1 MIFSGCVTVPR
12 REALLEYDI
21 NGTAYLPL
29 ITYCERQGINW
40 DYDIV
45 TRTIILNK
53 GVHKVNMRAGDTLVL
68 IDGRPQKLSLPVDIY
83 QGTIVVPYKFK
94 EQVLDN
100 LFVRAT
106 PAYGKPALDLR
117 RIKKVVVDAGHGG
130 EDAGAKGKTGLREK
144 VVNLDIAKRLASLL
158 KEDGIEV
165 VMTRTAD
172 RFITLQGRVDIA
184 NKSGGD
190 LFVSI
195 HSNAHR
201 SRSVNG
207 FEVYYISPKVSDTK
221 RALYAS
227 RNGAPL
233 NIDPKCFA
241 GQSEN
246 IKTILWDMIYTNC
259 RAESIELARSIC
271 KQVGNGGLNIKMLG
285 VKNANF
291 QVLRGARIPAVLVEV
306 GYLTNRTEENYLKN
320 SYYRQKIAEEI
331 RQGIESYASGLIFA
345 QGDKR

>member
-1 MIFSGCVTVPR
+1 MP
-12 REALLEYDI
+12 EYDI

-45 TRTIILNK
+45 TRTIVLNK
-53 GVHKVNMRAGDTLVL
+53 GAHKVNMRAGDTLVL
-68 IDGRPQKLSLPVDIY
+68 VNGKPQKISSPVDIY

-100 LFVRAT
+100 LFVRSA
-106 PAYGKPALDLR
+106 PVSKKPAAVILS

-144 VVNLDIAKRLASLL
+144 VVNLDIAKRLAALL

-165 VMTRTAD
+165 VLTRTTD
-172 RFITLQGRVDIA
+172 KFITLPGRVEIA
-184 NKSGGD
+184 NKSNAD

-201 SRSVNG
+201 SRNVNG
-207 FEVYYISPKVSDTK
+207 FEVYYIAPRVSDSK
-221 RALYAS
+221 RALNAAQ
-227 RNGAPL
+227 NGARL
-233 NIDPKCFA
+233 NVDPKCFA
-241 GQSEN
+241 GHSESL
-246 IKTILWDMIYTNC
+246 KAILWDMVYTNS

-271 KQVGNGGLNIKMLG
+271 KQVDTCDLNIKMLG

-291 QVLRGARIPAVLVEV
+291 HVLRGARIPAVLVEV
-306 GYLTNRTEENYLKN
+306 GYLTNGTEEQYLKN
-320 SYYRQKIAEEI
+320 NYYRQRIAEEI
-331 RQGIESYASGLIFA
+331 KQGIDNYGRTCVLVRGEN
-345 QGDKR
+345 R